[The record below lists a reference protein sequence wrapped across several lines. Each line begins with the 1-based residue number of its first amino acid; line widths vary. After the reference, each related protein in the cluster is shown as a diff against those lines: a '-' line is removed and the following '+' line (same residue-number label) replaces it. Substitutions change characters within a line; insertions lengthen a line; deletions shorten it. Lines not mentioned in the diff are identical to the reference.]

1 MVVIRLIHLGGHH
14 VSNSFFRPQFSQN
27 PGGNITPIG
36 SASTVVAVTM
46 MHKYQIKMSFAGF
59 VSKAFIFAFVQ
70 LVIATFYVVLFLS

>member
-1 MVVIRLIHLGGHH
+1 
-14 VSNSFFRPQFSQN
+14 
-27 PGGNITPIG
+27 
-36 SASTVVAVTM
+36 M